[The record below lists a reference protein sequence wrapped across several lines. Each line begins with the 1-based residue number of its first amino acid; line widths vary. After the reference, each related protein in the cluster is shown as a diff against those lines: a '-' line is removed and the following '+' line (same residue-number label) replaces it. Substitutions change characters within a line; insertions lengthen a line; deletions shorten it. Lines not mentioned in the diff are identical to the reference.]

1 MLVIRRSLCYRQE
14 FEVNTSPPHVH
25 DPLLFMRSS
34 FGNRVV
40 DVHLVIA
47 NARICQDAIVKLVR
61 ASRKVGSN
69 VG

>member
-1 MLVIRRSLCYRQE
+1 MLQQE

-25 DPLLFMRSS
+25 DMRSS
-34 FGNRVV
+34 FENRVV

-47 NARICQDAIVKLVR
+47 NARICQDAMVKPVR
-61 ASRKVGSN
+61 ASMKVGSN